1 MSEQPRKPRSYH
13 LRKRENV
20 GEGLRR
26 IAIGRADKALEGLRR
41 ANTGSDPV
49 SEVHAV
55 RKDLKKLRS
64 VLRLARRG
72 LGEKRYARQNEL
84 YRDAGRELSGARDA
98 EVMADTLEALID
110 QFGDEMPGEET
121 MAWRA
126 DLAAVRE
133 AATTGMVDDRA
144 PVEDAI
150 AALQEGVENLRG
162 KPVKVKRSQLL
173 DAIALGYER
182 GRDAMAVARE
192 DPADENFHAWRKRA
206 KDLWY
211 QLRIVKKAW
220 EPMIGEMADCAH
232 ELADYLGDH
241 HDLFVLREDLGT
253 QRMDPEEREELE
265 AVVDRRQKELEKAA
279 FALGDRLYAEKPKAF
294 RRRIKAYLAA
304 WR

>member
-1 MSEQPRKPRSYH
+1 MSPQPRKPRSYF
-13 LRKRENV
+13 LRKREGV

-41 ANTGSDPV
+41 AKTGSEPV
-49 SEVHAV
+49 GEVHAV

-64 VLRLARRG
+64 SLRLAREG
-72 LGEKRYARQNEL
+72 LGEKRFARQNEL

-133 AATTGMVDDRA
+133 AATTGMIEDRA
-144 PVEDAI
+144 PIDDAI
-150 AALQEGVENLRG
+150 AALEEGVENLRG

-241 HDLFVLREDLGT
+241 HDLFVLRQDLGT
-253 QRMDPEEREELE
+253 QSMDPEERKELE
-265 AVVDRRQKELEKAA
+265 AVIDRRQKELEKAS

-294 RRRIKAYLAA
+294 PRRIKAYLLA